1 VKVALIGGG
10 VMGCTTALALAERGV
25 DAIVLERA
33 VPGAEASSAAAGIL
47 GAQAELHERHAHL
60 DDDAALFARAR
71 DAWGPWAGALRA
83 ETGIDVG
90 YRVSGVLRV
99 ALAESERDDLA
110 REVTWQVTRGLR
122 ASLLDAR
129 EARKVE
135 PELAPAVVGAAFF
148 PEDGQV
154 DPPALLRA
162 LVAAAAHNAR
172 IAVRSGATVQK
183 LLVEHGRCVGVAL
196 EDGELRAD
204 AIVLAAGSWSSLIPG
219 VPSSLPAVR
228 PVRGQIVLLDERP
241 PRLRTIVFGAS
252 TYVVPR
258 GDGRVVCGSTMENA
272 GFRKEVTA
280 AGIQSILGGALACV
294 PSLGA
299 AQFADAWSNFRPHA
313 EGGAALVGA
322 SPVPGLF
329 LATGHHRN
337 GILLSKITADVVARA
352 VVDSR

>member
-1 VKVALIGGG
+1 
-10 VMGCTTALALAERGV
+10 MGTVGRC
-25 DAIVLERA
+25 
-33 VPGAEASSAAAGIL
+33 AS
-47 GAQAELHERHAHL
+47 R
-60 DDDAALFARAR
+60 R
-71 DAWGPWAGALRA
+71 DGDV
-83 ETGIDVG
+83 DVG

-129 EARKVE
+129 EAREVE
-135 PELAPAVVGAAFF
+135 PQLAPAIVSAAFF

-162 LVAAAAHNAR
+162 LVAAAARNAR
-172 IAVRSGATVQK
+172 ITVRSGATVQK
-183 LLVEHGRCVGVAL
+183 LLVEYGRCVGVAL

-258 GDGRVVCGSTMENA
+258 GDGRVV
-272 GFRKEVTA
+272 
-280 AGIQSILGGALACV
+280 
-294 PSLGA
+294 
-299 AQFADAWSNFRPHA
+299 
-313 EGGAALVGA
+313 
-322 SPVPGLF
+322 
-329 LATGHHRN
+329 
-337 GILLSKITADVVARA
+337 
-352 VVDSR
+352 